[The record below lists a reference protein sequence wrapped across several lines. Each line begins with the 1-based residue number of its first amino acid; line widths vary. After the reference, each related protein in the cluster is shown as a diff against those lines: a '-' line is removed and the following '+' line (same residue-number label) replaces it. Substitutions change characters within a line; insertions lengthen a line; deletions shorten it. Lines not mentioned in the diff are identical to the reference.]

1 MLNENI
7 RKLRKA
13 KGLSQEE
20 LAMKLNVVR
29 QTVSKWEKG
38 LSVPDSEMLIKLAE
52 ELDTTVN
59 NLLGERSEM
68 EENSELKI
76 IAAKLE
82 LLNEQFAKQNEAH
95 RRTKRIVSV
104 VFCVISSVVLFAEFF
119 TWFAVYLINRTPD
132 TSIAIIGGSDGPT
145 QILVAEPTI
154 NPIVVV
160 AAVIVIILSVSG
172 IFRTKKGIHLL
183 SEINPQFLLF
193 YLSTPSRIALS
204 FSSIAL
210 TDSRSPSDAAS
221 DLSFLL
227 SRSSAYI
234 RSFFLP

>member
-7 RKLRKA
+7 KKLRKS

-20 LAMKLNVVR
+20 LAVKLGVVR

-38 LSVPDSEMLIKLAE
+38 LSVPDSEMLIKIAE

-59 NLLGERSEM
+59 NILGETVA
-68 EENSELKI
+68 EEESELKV

-82 LLNEQFAKQNEAH
+82 LLNEQFAKQSEAH

-104 VFCVISSVVLFAEFF
+104 IFCILSSVVLFCEFF
-119 TWFAVYLINRTPD
+119 SWLALYIIDRTPD

-154 NPIVVV
+154 NPFVVI
-160 AAVIVIILSVSG
+160 AAVIVIILSVTG
-172 IFRTKKGIHLL
+172 IIRTKKG
-183 SEINPQFLLF
+183 
-193 YLSTPSRIALS
+193 
-204 FSSIAL
+204 
-210 TDSRSPSDAAS
+210 D
-221 DLSFLL
+221 
-227 SRSSAYI
+227 
-234 RSFFLP
+234 

>member
-1 MLNENI
+1 MLDATAENVYNIGVGSDKMLNENI
-7 RKLRKA
+7 KKLRKS

-20 LAMKLNVVR
+20 LAVKLGVVR

-59 NLLGERSEM
+59 NILGETVA
-68 EENSELKI
+68 EEESELKV

-82 LLNEQFAKQNEAH
+82 LLNEQFAKQSEAH

-104 VFCVISSVVLFAEFF
+104 IFCILSSVVLFCEFF
-119 TWFAVYLINRTPD
+119 SWLALYIIDRTPD

-154 NPIVVV
+154 NPLVVI
-160 AAVIVIILSVSG
+160 AAVIVIIISVTG
-172 IFRTKKGIHLL
+172 IIRTKKG
-183 SEINPQFLLF
+183 
-193 YLSTPSRIALS
+193 
-204 FSSIAL
+204 
-210 TDSRSPSDAAS
+210 D
-221 DLSFLL
+221 
-227 SRSSAYI
+227 
-234 RSFFLP
+234 

>member
-20 LAMKLNVVR
+20 LAVKLSVVR

-59 NLLGERSEM
+59 NLLGERAET

-119 TWFAVYLINRTPD
+119 TWLAVYLVDRTPD

-172 IFRTKKGIHLL
+172 IFRTKK
-183 SEINPQFLLF
+183 E
-193 YLSTPSRIALS
+193 
-204 FSSIAL
+204 
-210 TDSRSPSDAAS
+210 D
-221 DLSFLL
+221 
-227 SRSSAYI
+227 
-234 RSFFLP
+234 

>member
-7 RKLRKA
+7 KKLRKA

-20 LAMKLNVVR
+20 LAVKLNVVR
-29 QTVSKWEKG
+29 QTISKWEKG

-59 NLLGERSEM
+59 NLLGETVAQ
-68 EENSELKI
+68 EESELKV

-82 LLNEQFAKQNEAH
+82 LLNEQFAKQNESH

-104 VFCVISSVVLFAEFF
+104 VFCVVSAVILFVEFF
-119 TWFAVYLINRTPD
+119 SWFAVNLIEKTPD

-154 NPIVVV
+154 NPLVV
-160 AAVIVIILSVSG
+160 AVAVIVIIFSVSG
-172 IFRTKKGIHLL
+172 IFRTKKG
-183 SEINPQFLLF
+183 
-193 YLSTPSRIALS
+193 
-204 FSSIAL
+204 
-210 TDSRSPSDAAS
+210 D
-221 DLSFLL
+221 
-227 SRSSAYI
+227 
-234 RSFFLP
+234 

>member
-59 NLLGERSEM
+59 NLLGETSET

-104 VFCVISSVVLFAEFF
+104 IFCIVSAVVLFAEFF
-119 TWFAVYLINRTPD
+119 SWLALYLVDRTPD

-172 IFRTKKGIHLL
+172 IFRTKKG
-183 SEINPQFLLF
+183 
-193 YLSTPSRIALS
+193 
-204 FSSIAL
+204 
-210 TDSRSPSDAAS
+210 D
-221 DLSFLL
+221 
-227 SRSSAYI
+227 
-234 RSFFLP
+234 

>member
-59 NLLGERSEM
+59 NLLGETSET

-82 LLNEQFAKQNEAH
+82 LLNEQFAKQNETH
-95 RRTKRIVSV
+95 RRTKKVVSII
-104 VFCVISSVVLFAEFF
+104 FCVASAVVLLAEFF
-119 TWFAVYLINRTPD
+119 SWLALYLVDRTPD

-154 NPIVVV
+154 NPFIVIAAVVV
-160 AAVIVIILSVSG
+160 IVLSVSG
-172 IFRTKKGIHLL
+172 IIRTKKG
-183 SEINPQFLLF
+183 
-193 YLSTPSRIALS
+193 
-204 FSSIAL
+204 
-210 TDSRSPSDAAS
+210 D
-221 DLSFLL
+221 
-227 SRSSAYI
+227 
-234 RSFFLP
+234 

>member
-7 RKLRKA
+7 KKLRKA

-20 LAMKLNVVR
+20 LAVKLNVVR
-29 QTVSKWEKG
+29 QTISKWEKG

-59 NLLGERSEM
+59 NLLGETVAQ
-68 EENSELKI
+68 EESELKV

-95 RRTKRIVSV
+95 RRTKRVVSV
-104 VFCVISSVVLFAEFF
+104 IFCVASVVVLFAEFF
-119 TWFAVYLINRTPD
+119 SWLALYLIDRTPD

-154 NPIVVV
+154 NPLVV
-160 AAVIVIILSVSG
+160 AVAVIVIIFSVSG
-172 IFRTKKGIHLL
+172 IFRTKKG
-183 SEINPQFLLF
+183 
-193 YLSTPSRIALS
+193 
-204 FSSIAL
+204 
-210 TDSRSPSDAAS
+210 D
-221 DLSFLL
+221 
-227 SRSSAYI
+227 
-234 RSFFLP
+234 

>member
-7 RKLRKA
+7 RKLRKS
-13 KGLSQEE
+13 KGFSQEE
-20 LAMKLNVVR
+20 LAVKLGVVR

-59 NLLGERSEM
+59 NLLGETIA
-68 EENSELKI
+68 EEESELKV

-82 LLNEQFAKQNEAH
+82 LLNEQFAKQSEAH

-104 VFCVISSVVLFAEFF
+104 IFSVLSSVVLFCEFF
-119 TWFAVYLINRTPD
+119 SWLALYIIDRTPD

-154 NPIVVV
+154 NPFVVI
-160 AAVIVIILSVSG
+160 AAVIVIIVSVTG
-172 IFRTKKGIHLL
+172 IIRTKKG
-183 SEINPQFLLF
+183 
-193 YLSTPSRIALS
+193 
-204 FSSIAL
+204 
-210 TDSRSPSDAAS
+210 D
-221 DLSFLL
+221 
-227 SRSSAYI
+227 
-234 RSFFLP
+234 

>member
-7 RKLRKA
+7 KKLRKS

-20 LAMKLNVVR
+20 LAVKLNVVR

-38 LSVPDSEMLIKLAE
+38 LSVPDSEMLIKLAD

-59 NLLGERSEM
+59 NLLGETVAQ
-68 EENSELKI
+68 EESELKV

-95 RRTKRIVSV
+95 RRTKRTVSV
-104 VFCVISSVVLFAEFF
+104 IFCVISSVILFAEFF
-119 TWFAVYLINRTPD
+119 SWLALYLIDRTPD

-154 NPIVVV
+154 NPLVAA

-172 IFRTKKGIHLL
+172 ILRTKKG
-183 SEINPQFLLF
+183 
-193 YLSTPSRIALS
+193 
-204 FSSIAL
+204 
-210 TDSRSPSDAAS
+210 D
-221 DLSFLL
+221 
-227 SRSSAYI
+227 
-234 RSFFLP
+234 